1 MIKFW
6 VALIAASASLAV
18 AIFSHF
24 SSRENQTAL
33 EKLRRRFDEE
43 DAERDAKRD
52 YEYDARKR
60 LYEQCGPILFQL
72 VEHCE
77 AAYFGI
83 TGIAQTAKIK
93 NLEAGRGAFLRDSY
107 YHTSTLYRLLAPSAA
122 LKLLQRRLTL
132 VDLSLDLLMLRQY
145 TLAREAFFA
154 FGGEMRFARL
164 ERAIDYQ
171 PFDKHAEEKARAD
184 PATFYRQGLPLGVFE
199 GAIESLLSPNGA
211 QEVRLLTYAEC
222 EAEYEKKD
230 SNLRQQF
237 DGISFLIDDFHPRCR
252 PIFWRMLVTQAC
264 IYRALFQQSELGKPG
279 WSLANLEI
287 PVSEREK
294 FDWRS
299 ERDEK
304 VTGAQVFE
312 PLKVAEKYFAD
323 RLAARLDRIAKA

>member
-72 VEHCE
+72 VELCE
-77 AAYFGI
+77 AAYFRI
-83 TGIAQTAKIK
+83 TGLAQTAKLK
-93 NLEAGRGAFLRDSY
+93 NLEPGRESFLRDSY

-145 TLAREAFFA
+145 TLARRAFFA
-154 FGGEMRFARL
+154 FGGESRFASSRRT
-164 ERAIDYQ
+164 RAYQ

-199 GAIESLLSPNGA
+199 GAIESLLTPNPPH
-211 QEVRLLTYAEC
+211 EPPLPTPPESEPDYDNP
-222 EAEYEKKD
+222 D
-230 SNLRQQF
+230 SHL
-237 DGISFLIDDFHPRCR
+237 H
-252 PIFWRMLVTQAC
+252 
-264 IYRALFQQSELGKPG
+264 
-279 WSLANLEI
+279 
-287 PVSEREK
+287 
-294 FDWRS
+294 
-299 ERDEK
+299 
-304 VTGAQVFE
+304 
-312 PLKVAEKYFAD
+312 
-323 RLAARLDRIAKA
+323 